1 MVADMIKPFKI
12 IHTRKEE
19 DGGTGVIFEVSK
31 VVGTGAN
38 TSTLETMQ
46 TYMLVP
52 DGQDV
57 DAYLFEQLSKA
68 GWF

>member
-1 MVADMIKPFKI
+1 MIKPFKI
-12 IHTRKEE
+12 IQTRKEE

-31 VVGTGAN
+31 VVGKAAN
-38 TSTLETMQ
+38 TSTMTTMQ

-52 DGQDV
+52 EGQDV
-57 DAYLFEQLSKA
+57 DAYLFEKLSKA